1 MARRIREDAS
11 ITRNHILDAAV
22 ECFSE
27 QGVSQTTLDAIAQK
41 AGVTRGAIYW
51 HFEDKVDLFSAMIER
66 LVCPLRIDKT
76 ERLRLMRE
84 NPLGFIHAA
93 TNKFLEKF
101 THDPNFC
108 RVFEIF
114 LHKCEYVGELAAIRH
129 KYLEERESENHI
141 DIILQAFTLAQKK
154 GQIGMAL
161 TPHQA
166 TIALISLTDGMIFNW
181 TKSKRQMFPME
192 SYSTII
198 LDAFFDMLQAG
209 AKHP

>member
-1 MARRIREDAS
+1 MVRKIKEDVS

-27 QGVSQTTLDAIAQK
+27 QGVFQTTLDTIAQK

-51 HFEDKVDLFSAMIER
+51 HFEDKVDLFSSMIER
-66 LVCPLRIDKT
+66 LVCPLRIIKE
-76 ERLRLMRE
+76 ERAWLMQE
-84 NPLGFIHAA
+84 NPLGFIRAA
-93 TNKFLEKF
+93 MNEFLDKL
-101 THDPNFC
+101 THDPDFY

-114 LHKCEYVGELAAIRH
+114 LHKCEYVGEMAEIRH
-129 KYLEERESENHI
+129 KYLEEGENHI

-154 GQIGMAL
+154 GQIGTAL

-166 TIALISLTDGMIFNW
+166 AIALISLVDGLVFNW

-192 SYSTII
+192 SYSTTM
-198 LDAFFDMLQAG
+198 LDAFFVMLRREEE
-209 AKHP
+209 HP